1 MDRTFKIL
9 FSLLSF
15 RAASVYP
22 HDGAD
27 CSRYSGWFNE
37 QCDGCGPAHKR
48 NDITAWTD
56 NCNHCEEGKYQD
68 QAVWTHTY
76 CNWWSN
82 CNAGQYVSTA
92 PSNSNNRGCTTC
104 PSGTF
109 TTSSNVNVCSNKQ
122 NCAAGYYVVSE
133 GSTSSDRSCSS
144 CPTGRFSTTA
154 NAGSCNYWHTCITN
168 EYVDPSNPGSTT
180 ADRNCL
186 VCGAGTE
193 STTNNAN
200 TCTDIDGCVSGLSQC
215 RSEGDTGATC
225 DDVVAPGT
233 GHTCDCTSGYHE
245 QAGVCVNQEEC
256 LANSCRGEDDQNATC
271 IDLAPPLEGF
281 VCDCSAGFTPIGSE
295 CVDVDECETNVCAGH
310 GDTGSLCENKTAPE
324 SGNTC
329 QCTSGYESVV
339 ENGVEVCK
347 NIDSCVSN
355 PCDDEGDANAYCYDA
370 DPPSTSYQCTCTQGF
385 TFESGTCR
393 QQDDCEVNRCAS
405 NGDSTAVCHDLTAPS
420 VGNTCECSPG
430 YEAVY
435 EGGTE
440 NTTTCENIDSCAS
453 NPCTTNGDE
462 DAACVDFVPPLDGYR
477 CVCSDGYEHDN
488 STCSDTDSCAD
499 DPCRADGDVN
509 ATCFDNEPGHAF
521 THECNCTSL
530 FVSDLNG
537 THCVTPETAV
547 ESLSFMEENQTMLLV
562 GGAGALVFALVIV
575 YVVYRYRRMMMAK
588 SQKMDTVLKRAENEL
603 CHRRELHEFNEFIEL
618 GEMTCDLPID
628 GDLDASTDLRH
639 KQKELEEINRR
650 LREDNMRHKHAIEKH
665 ELEREDNGD
674 STVVVPMH
682 MLAFGEERMGDDIS
696 MGTTD
701 GGDPYL

>member
-1 MDRTFKIL
+1 VSSIL
-9 FSLLSF
+9 LVLVSVALS
-15 RAASVYP
+15 

-27 CSRYSGWFNE
+27 CSRYSGLFNAN
-37 QCDGCGPAHKR
+37 CDGCGPAHKR
-48 NDITAWTD
+48 NEITAWTD
-56 NCNHCEEGKYQD
+56 NCDHCEEGKYQD
-68 QAVWTHTY
+68 QAVWDHTY

-109 TTSSNVNVCSNKQ
+109 TTSSNLNVCSNKQ
-122 NCAAGYYVVSE
+122 ICAAGYYVVSE

-144 CPTGRFSTTA
+144 CQTGRFSTTN
-154 NAGSCNYWHTCITN
+154 NAGSCRYWHTCTTN

-245 QAGVCVNQEEC
+245 QAGICVNQEEC
-256 LANSCRGEDDQNATC
+256 LANSCRGQDDENATC

-281 VCDCSAGFTPIGSE
+281 ACNCSAGFTPIGTE

-310 GDTGSLCENKTAPE
+310 GDTGSLCESKTAPE

-339 ENGVEVCK
+339 ENGVNVCK

-435 EGGTE
+435 VGGSE

-462 DAACVDFVPPLDGYR
+462 DAACVDFAPPLDGYR
-477 CVCSDGYEHDN
+477 CVCSDGYEYDN
-488 STCSDTDSCAD
+488 TTCSDIDSCAD

-509 ATCFDNEPGHAF
+509 ATCFDNDPQHNG
-521 THECNCTSL
+521 TKNECNCSFGFVPQVSGETEHCIDELSLARTSDDNSS
-530 FVSDLNG
+530 FMDDAM
-537 THCVTPETAV
+537 T
-547 ESLSFMEENQTMLLV
+547 LSFIIGGSCLAFLLV
-562 GGAGALVFALVIV
+562 TVCVIV
-575 YVVYRYRRMMMAK
+575 AYRRSIQRK
-588 SQKMDTVLKRAENEL
+588 SDKMDAVLQKAETEL
-603 CHRRELHEFNEFIEL
+603 SHIQASHVFDDIEL
-618 GEMTCDLPID
+618 EIDSGDMKCDLPTNALS
-628 GDLDASTDLRH
+628 GD
-639 KQKELEEINRR
+639 ELQAAQRR
-650 LREDNMRHKHAIEKH
+650 LEKENAMLRDDNRKHKLRLEKH
-665 ELEREDNGD
+665 ELDKTVSD
-674 STVVVPMH
+674 SDIDGQPSHSRQPIT
-682 MLAFGEERMGDDIS
+682 FQESDIS
-696 MGTTD
+696 MGD
-701 GGDPYL
+701 DEL